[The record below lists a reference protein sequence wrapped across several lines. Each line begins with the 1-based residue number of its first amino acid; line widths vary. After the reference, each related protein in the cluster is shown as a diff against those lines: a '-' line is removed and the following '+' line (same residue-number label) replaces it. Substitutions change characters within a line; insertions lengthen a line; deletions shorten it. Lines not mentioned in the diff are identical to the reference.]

1 MSLFAISRIV
11 FFCSLLDI
19 YVFNLLPQ
27 SIYSGN
33 QITIILW
40 GDRALAFEGE
50 RLLQLAE
57 KEPVIAIFVG
67 TLVKPYQGQYFP
79 QSRSD
84 ISASLTSSSTNLFP
98 ILLFTGQRGLSGSA
112 PCRWYINEDLPEINE
127 LRAR

>member
-40 GDRALAFEGE
+40 GERALAFEGE

-79 QSRSD
+79 QSD
-84 ISASLTSSSTNLFP
+84 QISVHP
-98 ILLFTGQRGLSGSA
+98 
-112 PCRWYINEDLPEINE
+112 
-127 LRAR
+127 